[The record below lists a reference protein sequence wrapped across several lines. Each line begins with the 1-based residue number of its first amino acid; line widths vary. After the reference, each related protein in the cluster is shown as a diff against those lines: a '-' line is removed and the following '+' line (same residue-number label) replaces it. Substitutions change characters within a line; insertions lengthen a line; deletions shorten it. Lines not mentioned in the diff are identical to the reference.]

1 MANEFKHK
9 AAGTQLT
16 QDEYEA
22 TDGTGHVFA
31 SQAAGDIPYASSTT
45 VLSRLGIGTAGKVL
59 MTNSGASAPEWS
71 AALTGVTSIYATDLI
86 MGEDSQTAIDFG
98 TANEID
104 FKVDNAARL
113 TLTTGALYPV
123 TDNQID
129 LGTSSLEFKDAFFDG
144 TVTADAFAGPLT
156 GNVTG
161 NVSGTALTVTQGA
174 QSAITSLGDLT
185 ALTVDDVVI
194 NGKVMTMT
202 GDTNDTAVFTAGTDG
217 TLSIVTTDAG
227 GTSGNIQI
235 TADGTAELAGTTVTL
250 DSAGA
255 IALDATSD
263 VTIPADVGLT
273 FGTGEKIEGDSTD
286 LTITCGSD
294 LKLTVT
300 DYVGI
305 GTGSIATTPGYKLV
319 VHEDRQSWMS
329 WWEND
334 GDDTPSGLKIIFPNV
349 DNDAANLGSLNYVSF
364 QNNNPSGSTSVM
376 MNIYG
381 NGNIQNLNNSYGSL
395 SDVNLKQNIT
405 DARDYTNDFK
415 NVRFRKFRLK
425 SNPSGPYQ
433 LGVIAQ
439 EIDDVFPSLVYDGI
453 ATSDADNV
461 TYKGMKYSV
470 LNIIAMKVLQSLIAR
485 VEALEA

>member
-1 MANEFKHK
+1 M
-9 AAGTQLT
+9 
-16 QDEYEA
+16 
-22 TDGTGHVFA
+22 
-31 SQAAGDIPYASSTT
+31 
-45 VLSRLGIGTAGKVL
+45 
-59 MTNSGASAPEWS
+59 
-71 AALTGVTSIYATDLI
+71 
-86 MGEDSQTAIDFG
+86 
-98 TANEID
+98 
-104 FKVDNAARL
+104 
-113 TLTTGALYPV
+113 
-123 TDNQID
+123 
-129 LGTSSLEFKDAFFDG
+129 
-144 TVTADAFAGPLT
+144 
-156 GNVTG
+156 
-161 NVSGTALTVTQGA
+161 
-174 QSAITSLGDLT
+174 TSLGTLT
-185 ALTVDDVVI
+185 ALTVDDVAI

-202 GDTNDTAVFTAGTDG
+202 GDTNDTAVFTAGTNG

-349 DNDAANLGSLNYVSF
+349 DNDAANLGSLNFVSF